1 MWRKGPNLLKDS
13 LKIRHANN
21 WKSFFSHSSWFHKS
35 SCIKKYKLYSWNEPK
50 GSPSEWEREECRGES
65 RNFSMVYSSVH
76 STSRN
81 RTSAPLPLPSPS
93 WCLIPFTRSQI
104 TILAIDRHLKTE
116 IGTMEGSHAIL
127 MWLKVPLKNVKT
139 WKFSYI
145 ILGPPRKIFLVVLP
159 VFWSIFSTW
168 NTLLYVCLN

>member
-1 MWRKGPNLLKDS
+1 MNESRSFLTLLGFIRALALKNTSYILEMNLKD
-13 LKIRHANN
+13 LQA
-21 WKSFFSHSSWFHKS
+21 
-35 SCIKKYKLYSWNEPK
+35 
-50 GSPSEWEREECRGES
+50 SESGKNVVES
-65 RNFSMVYSSVH
+65 REISQWYIH

-127 MWLKVPLKNVKT
+127 MWLKFPLKMWKLENFPILSWGPLVKYFLLSFL
-139 WKFSYI
+139 FSDQFFQRE
-145 ILGPPRKIFLVVLP
+145 ILC
-159 VFWSIFSTW
+159 SMSA
-168 NTLLYVCLN
+168 

>member
-1 MWRKGPNLLKDS
+1 MN
-13 LKIRHANN
+13 
-21 WKSFFSHSSWFHKS
+21 
-35 SCIKKYKLYSWNEPK
+35 
-50 GSPSEWEREECRGES
+50 ES
-65 RNFSMVYSSVH
+65 RSFLTLLGFIRALALKNTSYILEMNLKGLQASESGKNVMESREISQWYIH

-104 TILAIDRHLKTE
+104 TILAIDRYLKTE
-116 IGTMEGSHAIL
+116 IGTMEGSHAIF
-127 MWLKVPLKNVKT
+127 MWLKFPLKNVKT

-145 ILGPPRKIFLVVLP
+145 ILWPPRKIFLVVLP